1 MADKTEEIMTAIEQ
15 RKAIVIHGPQGAGK
29 TALARSLFDGVTQ
42 IIGPYDLEAGFN
54 SRMVC
59 DTLFIDAEKGYR
71 DLWPRRGE
79 LKRIIQDNKML
90 IRRKFNDPVMHDTP
104 SRVIIELAGGFG
116 VPDWLRDSRHFFCV
130 EIPSN

>member
-15 RKAIVIHGPQGAGK
+15 RKAIVIHGAQGVGK

-42 IIGPYDLEAGFN
+42 IIGPCDLEVGFN

-59 DTLFIDAEKGYR
+59 DTLFIAAELGYR
-71 DLWPRRGE
+71 DLWHRRDE
-79 LKRIIQDNKML
+79 LKRIIKDNKML
-90 IRRKFNDPVMHDTP
+90 INRKFHSPVMHDTP
-104 SRVIIELAGGFG
+104 SRVIIELGGGVG